1 MIYLG
6 LKSISYNLNNNNLY
20 KMKQD
25 MQKERVSGFKEFI
38 HDVKNGQFPK
48 EEHVISTP
56 NGLIEGFLKTIKN

>member
-1 MIYLG
+1 
-6 LKSISYNLNNNNLY
+6 
-20 KMKQD
+20 MKQD